1 MSLHIN
7 ANKEDISN
15 KVLICGDPLRAKH
28 IAENYLDDYKEVCN
42 TRNMLGFTGY
52 YKGHRISVLS
62 HGMGIPS
69 AGIYTYE
76 LFKEYDVDYMI
87 RIGSCGTITDN
98 INVRDI
104 VLGTDS
110 FSISNYAYEENK
122 DVNKIRKA
130 SIELN
135 KIIEEEAK
143 EEKLDLKKTR
153 ILTSDNFYGEAIM
166 AKFAREKFDCG
177 VAEMESY
184 VIFYNAS
191 RFNKQASCLLTVVDS
206 QIKDD
211 ILVSPE
217 ERETGLNKMAELAL
231 NSIIKVGE

>member
-1 MSLHIN
+1 
-7 ANKEDISN
+7 
-15 KVLICGDPLRAKH
+15 
-28 IAENYLDDYKEVCN
+28 
-42 TRNMLGFTGY
+42 
-52 YKGHRISVLS
+52 
-62 HGMGIPS
+62 
-69 AGIYTYE
+69 
-76 LFKEYDVDYMI
+76 
-87 RIGSCGTITDN
+87 
-98 INVRDI
+98 
-104 VLGTDS
+104 
-110 FSISNYAYEENK
+110 
-122 DVNKIRKA
+122 
-130 SIELN
+130 
-135 KIIEEEAK
+135 
-143 EEKLDLKKTR
+143 
-153 ILTSDNFYGEAIM
+153 M